1 MSSCF
6 KHKAA
11 HASYK
16 DFNTQTYLILHDKVM
31 HFKSGPLF
39 LQVVFCGVQTETL
52 NTDINSVKRDKSEAS
67 AVWLQQ
73 QVLVSL
79 LALAMQRRPGGHLEH
94 LPHAVLAFGGAVHV
108 SEGTDAVG
116 HVAALFRL
124 HRLLRDRRRGV
135 TKAQLHYRSSFAFQ
149 GKKAKRHQASL
160 RCLSRN

>member
-1 MSSCF
+1 
-6 KHKAA
+6 
-11 HASYK
+11 
-16 DFNTQTYLILHDKVM
+16 M

-73 QVLVSL
+73 QARVSL

-94 LPHAVLAFGGAVHV
+94 LPHAVLAFGGALHV

-116 HVAALFRL
+116 HVARP
-124 HRLLRDRRRGV
+124 
-135 TKAQLHYRSSFAFQ
+135 SSGFT
-149 GKKAKRHQASL
+149 GS
-160 RCLSRN
+160 